1 MDRKEERVAYAVVRD
16 VAASWEQYTCLA
28 AAMSEP
34 APAGLILHVAGPTDE
49 GFRTIDLWESEQA
62 WETFR
67 SSGLEA
73 AAASVVSLRPRSTF
87 RDLRAAH
94 IVVGNGMGALSD
106 AASEPEKEEQ

>member
-1 MDRKEERVAYAVVRD
+1 MPYAVVRD
-16 VAASWEQYTCLA
+16 VAASWEQYKCLA

-67 SSGLEA
+67 TSRLESA
-73 AAASVVSLRPRSTF
+73 TAPLSRYLRPRATS
-87 RDLRAAH
+87 RDLRPAN
-94 IVVGNGMGALSD
+94 IVVGTGLGVFAEAESG
-106 AASEPEKEEQ
+106 PKEEVQ